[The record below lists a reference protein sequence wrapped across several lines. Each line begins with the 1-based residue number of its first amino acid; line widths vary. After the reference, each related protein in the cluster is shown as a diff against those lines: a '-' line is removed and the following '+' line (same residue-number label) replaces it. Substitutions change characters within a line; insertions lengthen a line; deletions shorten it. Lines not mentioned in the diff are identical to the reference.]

1 MSYTTLVKRIKT
13 PGASP
18 DVDYDNDGQE
28 WVSVQAYLDYM
39 DGEGA
44 EIPLKKTLV
53 ITPQNGQR
61 HEVWNPVSTRT
72 FVPKV
77 MGHTHSYNDLTDKPV
92 IADQESIAVLL
103 QSASLANNLI
113 TADIALPLL
122 GYISQSTHQFVDTS
136 NDDKYKCS
144 GLVYV
149 KGFTTIEFSARAYS
163 EDSDSCQM
171 VFLIRLRM

>member
-13 PGASP
+13 PGANP

-28 WVSVQAYLDYM
+28 WESVQAYLDYM

-61 HEVWNPVSTRT
+61 CEVWNPVSART

-77 MGHTHSYNDLTDKPV
+77 MEHTHSYDDLQDKPTIPV
-92 IADQESIAVLL
+92 AITIDANPTQDSNNAARSGSVYELQAQIGDINTILESV
-103 QSASLANNLI
+103 
-113 TADIALPLL
+113 
-122 GYISQSTHQFVDTS
+122 V
-136 NDDKYKCS
+136 
-144 GLVYV
+144 
-149 KGFTTIEFSARAYS
+149 
-163 EDSDSCQM
+163 
-171 VFLIRLRM
+171 